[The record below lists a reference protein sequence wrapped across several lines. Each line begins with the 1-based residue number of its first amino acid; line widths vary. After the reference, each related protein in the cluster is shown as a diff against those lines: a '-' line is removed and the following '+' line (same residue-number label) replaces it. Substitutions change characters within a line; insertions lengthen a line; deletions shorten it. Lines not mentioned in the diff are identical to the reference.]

1 MDCFIRLQNEPRF
14 HSQPLD
20 LLILTSTLLNPESL
34 VRDLVRRP
42 GHYADATYLSRTGAK
57 GQRVVIGRIRSSRFV
72 CQNPPMPMGDSSIC
86 PLAQTISEDLL
97 SVN

>member
-1 MDCFIRLQNEPRF
+1 VNFISRFAVYITIEIHMMDCFIHLQNEPRLN
-14 HSQPLD
+14 SQPLD

-57 GQRVVIGRIRSSRFV
+57 GQRVVIGRIRSS
-72 CQNPPMPMGDSSIC
+72 
-86 PLAQTISEDLL
+86 
-97 SVN
+97 